1 MRSLRDNIDKCPI
14 LPPQLYRCNILNTSK
29 LHRLLIYAFDNN
41 ATKMALVIRL
51 LVYFSCVTSIKDV
64 NIITSICV
72 KSYIVAYKIC

>member
-41 ATKMALVIRL
+41 ATKMG
-51 LVYFSCVTSIKDV
+51 
-64 NIITSICV
+64 
-72 KSYIVAYKIC
+72 SYNG